1 MGFLQ
6 KSMDFVRMNISRRG
20 YFLSRSKNAGILEL
34 PTPTFWRI
42 FSLVN
47 SHNLL
52 GNPYFF
58 PTKIANLL
66 FVIKIRQPLKQNFML
81 NCKKTMIKKKEL

>member
-20 YFLSRSKNAGILEL
+20 YLLTRSKNAGAFLNYLLLLYGE
-34 PTPTFWRI
+34 
-42 FSLVN
+42 FS
-47 SHNLL
+47 
-52 GNPYFF
+52 YFSK
-58 PTKIANLL
+58 TIQL
-66 FVIKIRQPLKQNFML
+66 LKQNFML